1 MDHFKQIRAFVN
13 SATRG
18 SLSAAAQVEAVTPAV
33 IGRRL
38 DALEARLGVKL
49 LLRTTRRLSLSFEG
63 QAFLEDCQRIL
74 NELANAEAAV
84 SVGGIR
90 ASGHLKVS
98 APAGFGRRHVAPQVA
113 AFMAANP
120 DVSVRLDLSDRVVDL
135 LNEGVDCAVRIGEL
149 ADSSLASSKLGE
161 MRRVVVA
168 SPDYLARHGV
178 PLTPADLSAH
188 NCLSL
193 DQQRGWALREALAG
207 DVVQRKVGG
216 AFECN
221 DGAVLHEWALAG
233 KGLAW
238 RSVWEVGDDLRSG
251 RLRSV
256 LDDYAAPPVG
266 IYAVFPQRRHLPLRV
281 RLFID
286 QIKST
291 FGDPLYWGLEC

>member
-1 MDHFKQIRAFVN
+1 MDHFKQIRAFVDA
-13 SATRG
+13 ATRG
-18 SLSAAAQVEAVTPAV
+18 SLSAAARAEAVTPAV

-49 LLRTTRRLSLSFEG
+49 LLRTTRKLSLSFEG

-74 NELANAEAAV
+74 NELANAETAV
-84 SVGGIR
+84 SLGSIR

-113 AFMAANP
+113 TFMEGNP
-120 DVSVRLDLSDRVVDL
+120 DVSVRLDLTDRVVDL
-135 LNEGVDCAVRIGEL
+135 LNEGVDCAVRIGEM
-149 ADSSLASSKLGE
+149 ADSSLVGSKLGE

-168 SPDYLARHGV
+168 SPDYLRRCGA
-178 PLTPADLSAH
+178 PLAPLELAAH

-193 DQQRGWALREALAG
+193 DQQRGWALREG
-207 DVVQRKVGG
+207 VTGEVVQHKVSG

-251 RLRSV
+251 RLVSL

-281 RLFID
+281 RLFMD
-286 QIKST
+286 QLKTT
-291 FGDPLYWGLEC
+291 FSDPQYWGLGS